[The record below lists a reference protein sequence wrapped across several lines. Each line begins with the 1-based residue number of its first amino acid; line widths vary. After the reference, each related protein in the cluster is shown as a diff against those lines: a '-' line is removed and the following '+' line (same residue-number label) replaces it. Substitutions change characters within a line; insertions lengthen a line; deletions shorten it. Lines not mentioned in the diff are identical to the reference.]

1 MKAVTTAGSK
11 YNRRIVIQ
19 APDQMTAKDSAGGAL
34 QTWSTV
40 NGCSSVPANFS
51 YPLPSKKGDEAF
63 LLQQVQEAVFV
74 TITIR
79 YRPSTNISPAY
90 RVLYGSGTNQRIFNI
105 RSVFVD
111 DEDRRTII
119 MQCQELQAKGTLHQ

>member
-1 MKAVTTAGSK
+1 
-11 YNRRIVIQ
+11 
-19 APDQMTAKDSAGGAL
+19 
-34 QTWSTV
+34 
-40 NGCSSVPANFS
+40 VPAQFS
-51 YPLPSKKGDEAF
+51 YPQPSKKGDETFA
-63 LLQQVQEAVFV
+63 LQQVQEAVFV

-90 RVLYGSGTNQRIFNI
+90 RVLYGSGVNQRIFNI

-111 DEDRRTII
+111 DENRRIII